1 MFSIEDIE
9 FEIECDCGKKATVTL
24 DDVRKRKTITCKR
37 CGTKMELS
45 ADPKTKRDIDRLHK
59 KMKDSE
65 KHLGD
70 FDIEI

>member
-1 MFSIEDIE
+1 MSSVENIT

-45 ADPKTKRDIDRLHK
+45 PDPKTKRDINRLNK
-59 KMKDSE
+59 KMKDL
-65 KHLGD
+65 KKYLGD